1 MKVLPKASS
10 SFGNLAFGEV
20 VFSTASFEESNGAD
34 ILLLMLVLVNDG
46 ADLKAA
52 VAKRREEEEEV
63 ANRRGRDLDKGARKR
78 AAMVVY
84 ND

>member
-1 MKVLPKASS
+1 
-10 SFGNLAFGEV
+10 
-20 VFSTASFEESNGAD
+20 
-34 ILLLMLVLVNDG
+34 MLVLVNDG

-52 VAKRREEEEEV
+52 VAKRREEEEEEV